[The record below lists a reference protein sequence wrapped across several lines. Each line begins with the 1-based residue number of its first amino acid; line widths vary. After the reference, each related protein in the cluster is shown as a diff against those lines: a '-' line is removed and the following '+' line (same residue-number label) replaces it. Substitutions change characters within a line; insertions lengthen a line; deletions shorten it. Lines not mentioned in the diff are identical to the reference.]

1 MKAAVLET
9 LNAPLRI
16 ADVGLLPLQFGQVL
30 VRVLV
35 SGICGAQLQEI
46 SGHKGNA
53 GFLPHL
59 LGHEGCGLVEEV
71 GPGVLHVNC
80 GDKVV
85 MHWRKGAGIES
96 DFPAYVL
103 DGQTIR
109 SGKVTTFSEYS
120 VVSEN
125 RLTRVPAGT
134 PPDLAALLG
143 CGLST
148 ALGTIE
154 NEAAVRFGESVLVV
168 GVGGVGANMIRA
180 AALAHAWPIGAVDV
194 HSLKRSLAREM
205 GAHFF
210 FNPIEVDL
218 ADAVRAEN
226 IRGFD
231 VIIDTAGTGASMESA
246 LPLLNPGGRFIML
259 GQPIPGRAVSISE
272 AKHMFE
278 GEGKV
283 IKATQ
288 GGGFHP
294 EFDIPR
300 YVRLHA
306 MGALK
311 IEDIV
316 SERIPLCEINHGLDL
331 VREGQASRVMVD
343 MTI

>member
-1 MKAAVLET
+1 
-9 LNAPLRI
+9 
-16 ADVGLLPLQFGQVL
+16 
-30 VRVLV
+30 
-35 SGICGAQLQEI
+35 
-46 SGHKGNA
+46 
-53 GFLPHL
+53 
-59 LGHEGCGLVEEV
+59 
-71 GPGVLHVNC
+71 
-80 GDKVV
+80 
-85 MHWRKGAGIES
+85 
-96 DFPAYVL
+96 
-103 DGQTIR
+103 
-109 SGKVTTFSEYS
+109 
-120 VVSEN
+120 
-125 RLTRVPAGT
+125 
-134 PPDLAALLG
+134 
-143 CGLST
+143 
-148 ALGTIE
+148 
-154 NEAAVRFGESVLVV
+154 
-168 GVGGVGANMIRA
+168 
-180 AALAHAWPIGAVDV
+180 
-194 HSLKRSLAREM
+194 
-205 GAHFF
+205 
-210 FNPIEVDL
+210 
-218 ADAVRAEN
+218 
-226 IRGFD
+226 
-231 VIIDTAGTGASMESA
+231 MESA